1 MDVIIPGVVQDGPG
15 RTQARILMNKAGGT
29 AGPEAKNY
37 RMPPLSTWM
46 KAPGVRENDR
56 ESTLQSDGKSITIP
70 HPVILRF

>member
-1 MDVIIPGVVQDGPG
+1 
-15 RTQARILMNKAGGT
+15 MNKAGGT